1 MARARIYPPSGAV
14 VQMLVLIA
22 GTPGVGK
29 TTVAREVAKRLG
41 VTYVNVAELAVNEGL
56 VAGYDSERGAYVIDE
71 EAVRAK
77 LRELALR
84 GRAVVD
90 THVVSAVPPE
100 LVEVAVV
107 LRLDPRE
114 LERRLKARGY
124 PPSKVLEN
132 VQAEIL
138 DACLIEAVEAFG
150 EERTFEVDASGK
162 SVDEVVEEV
171 LKIMRERRGGKPGSV
186 NWLERLGDEAY
197 RYLTADAQ
205 RGNAA

>member
-1 MARARIYPPSGAV
+1 
-14 VQMLVLIA
+14 MLVLIA

-150 EERTFEVDASGK
+150 GERTFEVDASGK

-171 LKIMRERRGGKPGSV
+171 LKIVRERRGGKPGSV

-197 RYLTADAQ
+197 RYLTA
-205 RGNAA
+205 

>member
-1 MARARIYPPSGAV
+1 
-14 VQMLVLIA
+14 MLVLIA

-100 LVEVAVV
+100 LVEVAIV

-171 LKIMRERRGGKPGSV
+171 LKIVRERRGGKPGSV

>member
-1 MARARIYPPSGAV
+1 M
-14 VQMLVLIA
+14 LIA

-41 VTYVNVAELAVNEGL
+41 VAYVNVAELAVNEGL

-171 LKIMRERRGGKPGSV
+171 LKIVRERRGGKPGSV

-197 RYLTADAQ
+197 RYLTADAR

>member
-1 MARARIYPPSGAV
+1 
-14 VQMLVLIA
+14 MLVLIA

-100 LVEVAVV
+100 LVEVAIV

-171 LKIMRERRGGKPGSV
+171 LKIVKERRGGKPGSV

>member
-1 MARARIYPPSGAV
+1 
-14 VQMLVLIA
+14 MLVLIA

-41 VTYVNVAELAVNEGL
+41 VAYVNVAELAVNEGL

-171 LKIMRERRGGKPGSV
+171 LKIVKERRGGKPGSV

>member
-1 MARARIYPPSGAV
+1 
-14 VQMLVLIA
+14 MLVLIA

-100 LVEVAVV
+100 LVEVAIV

-150 EERTFEVDASGK
+150 EERTFEVDASGR

-171 LKIMRERRGGKPGSV
+171 LKIVKERRGGKPGSV

-197 RYLTADAQ
+197 RYLTADAR

>member
-1 MARARIYPPSGAV
+1 
-14 VQMLVLIA
+14 MLVLIA

-41 VTYVNVAELAVNEGL
+41 VTCVNVAELAVNEGL

-84 GRAVVD
+84 GKAVVD

-171 LKIMRERRGGKPGSV
+171 LKIVKERRGGEPGSV

-197 RYLTADAQ
+197 RYLAANAQ

>member
-1 MARARIYPPSGAV
+1 
-14 VQMLVLIA
+14 MLVLIA

-171 LKIMRERRGGKPGSV
+171 LKIVRERRGGKPGSV

>member
-1 MARARIYPPSGAV
+1 
-14 VQMLVLIA
+14 MLVLIA

-41 VTYVNVAELAVNEGL
+41 VAYVNVAELAVNEGL

-171 LKIMRERRGGKPGSV
+171 LKIVRERRGGKPGSV

-197 RYLTADAQ
+197 RYLTADAR

>member
-1 MARARIYPPSGAV
+1 
-14 VQMLVLIA
+14 MLVLIA

-171 LKIMRERRGGKPGSV
+171 LKIVRERRGGKPGSV

-197 RYLTADAQ
+197 RYLTA
-205 RGNAA
+205 

>member
-1 MARARIYPPSGAV
+1 
-14 VQMLVLIA
+14 MLVLIA

>member
-1 MARARIYPPSGAV
+1 
-14 VQMLVLIA
+14 MLVLIA

-100 LVEVAVV
+100 LVEVAIV

-171 LKIMRERRGGKPGSV
+171 LKIVRERRGGKPGSV

-197 RYLTADAQ
+197 RYLTADAR
-205 RGNAA
+205 RGSAA

>member
-1 MARARIYPPSGAV
+1 
-14 VQMLVLIA
+14 MLVLIA

-41 VTYVNVAELAVNEGL
+41 VAYVNVAELAVNEGL

-100 LVEVAVV
+100 LVEVAIV

-171 LKIMRERRGGKPGSV
+171 LKIVREGRGGKPGSV

-197 RYLTADAQ
+197 RYLTADAR

>member
-1 MARARIYPPSGAV
+1 
-14 VQMLVLIA
+14 MLVLIA

-41 VTYVNVAELAVNEGL
+41 VAYVNVAELAVNEGL
-56 VAGYDSERGAYVIDE
+56 VTGYDSERGAYVIDE

-100 LVEVAVV
+100 LVEVAIV

-114 LERRLKARGY
+114 LEHRLKARGY

-171 LKIMRERRGGKPGSV
+171 LKIVKERRGGKPGSV

-197 RYLTADAQ
+197 RYLTADAR

>member
-1 MARARIYPPSGAV
+1 
-14 VQMLVLIA
+14 VLIA

-41 VTYVNVAELAVNEGL
+41 VAYVNVAELAVNEGL

-171 LKIMRERRGGKPGSV
+171 LKIVKERRGGKPGSV

>member
-1 MARARIYPPSGAV
+1 
-14 VQMLVLIA
+14 MLVLIA

-41 VTYVNVAELAVNEGL
+41 VAYVNVAELAVNEGL

-171 LKIMRERRGGKPGSV
+171 LKIVKERRGGKPGSV

-197 RYLTADAQ
+197 RYLTADAR

>member
-1 MARARIYPPSGAV
+1 
-14 VQMLVLIA
+14 MLVLIA

-171 LKIMRERRGGKPGSV
+171 LKIVKERRGGKPGSV

>member
-1 MARARIYPPSGAV
+1 
-14 VQMLVLIA
+14 MLVLIA

-41 VTYVNVAELAVNEGL
+41 VAYVNVAELAVNEGL

-171 LKIMRERRGGKPGSV
+171 LKIVRERRGGKPGSV

>member
-1 MARARIYPPSGAV
+1 V
-14 VQMLVLIA
+14 LVLIT

-41 VTYVNVAELAVNEGL
+41 AAYINVAELVVSEGL
-56 VAGYDSERGAYVIDE
+56 VAGYDRERGAYVIDE
-71 EAVRAK
+71 GAVRK
-77 LRELALR
+77 RLRELASK
-84 GRAVVD
+84 GCAVVD

-100 LVEVAVV
+100 LVGVVVV

-114 LERRLKARGY
+114 LKRRLETRGY

-150 EERTFEVDASGK
+150 EEKTFEIDTSGK
-162 SVDEVVEEV
+162 IVEQVVEEV
-171 LKIMRERRGGKPGSV
+171 LEVVREKRGSKPGSV
-186 NWLERLGDEAY
+186 NWLEKLGDEAY
-197 RYLTADAQ
+197 RYLTADAAS
-205 RGNAA
+205 RSSDAA